1 LSKVVKARYYRKMT
15 AMSERV
21 LFAFCV
27 LALSACAMRGSLDER
42 LLKTATTGSA
52 RQIHLLISQ
61 GAHVDTLDDDGW
73 TPLLWASAHGNEG
86 TVGALIDAGANKDA
100 VTRRESQG
108 ALTLAAK
115 WNRVEVV
122 KVLMKRG
129 LSVRQRDDIGWT
141 PLMWAA
147 LKGRTDVCAALLD
160 GGAVL
165 ETVDTDGNRP
175 LILAAR
181 QGRLDTVKL
190 LLARGARRDPR
201 NRDGDTAESL
211 ARTNGYHDIADLI
224 AHP

>member
-1 LSKVVKARYYRKMT
+1 
-15 AMSERV
+15 MSPMILRRCP
-21 LFAFCV
+21 A
-27 LALSACAMRGSLDER
+27 LAVFLASACAMRGSLDER
-42 LLKTATTGSA
+42 LLKTAVNGSS
-52 RQIHLLISQ
+52 RQIKQLISQ
-61 GAHVDTLDDDGW
+61 GAHVDTVDDDGW
-73 TPLLWASAHGNEG
+73 TPLLWAAAHGNEE
-86 TVGALIDAGANKDA
+86 TVGALIDAGADKDA

-115 WNRVEVV
+115 WNRVGVV
-122 KVLMKRG
+122 KELMARG
-129 LSVRQRDDIGWT
+129 LSTRQRDDIGWT

-165 ETVDTDGNRP
+165 ETVDSDGNRP

-181 QGRLDTVKL
+181 QGRLETVKL

-211 ARTNGYHDIADLI
+211 ARANGYPDIADVI
-224 AHP
+224 KAP